1 MTVIR
6 GGVTTNETFTFK
18 IQFVGPEG
26 METKT
31 YTAVKGMTFGEWIE
45 SDYNVDSFTIC
56 EEGAVCFGK
65 INTFEHNELSGY
77 QGEGFCTSSTVI
89 AESGLYNCG
98 SVNYGESGG
107 AN

>member
-1 MTVIR
+1 
-6 GGVTTNETFTFK
+6 
-18 IQFVGPEG
+18 
-26 METKT
+26 
-31 YTAVKGMTFGEWIE
+31 MTFGEWIE

-56 EEGAVCFGK
+56 EKGYVCFGK

-98 SVNYGESGG
+98 SVNYGEGG
-107 AN
+107 GSN